1 MIIFKNLLIA
11 LIAYISQ
18 LDERYLGASMM
29 NRPIIIGPIVGLVLG
44 DLQKGIII
52 GAALEGM
59 FIGIVT
65 IGAAL
70 PPDIGVASTIATAL
84 AISSGASTDVAVTL
98 AMPFAV
104 VAQGLNMLAFT
115 LNSYTIKKGRDAIK
129 NHRLSS
135 MERWH
140 FFPLIL
146 RLPSGI
152 LTFLVLQLGTNAAQS
167 LIDLLPQKIMTSFSV
182 AAGLLPAVGFAMLIQ
197 MMINKKLAPYFF
209 IGFILTAYLK
219 MPVIGVSVLALLVA
233 LLIIQRPKTSTKNTN

>member
-1 MIIFKNLLIA
+1 MIFQNLLVA
-11 LIAYISQ
+11 LVAYVSQ

-29 NRPIIIGPIVGLVLG
+29 NRPIIIGPVVGLILG
-44 DLQKGIII
+44 DLQKGIVI
-52 GAALEGM
+52 GAALEAM

-70 PPDIGVASTIATAL
+70 PPDVGVASTIATAL
-84 AISSGASTDVAVTL
+84 AIQSGASTDVAVTL
-98 AMPFAV
+98 AMPFAI

-129 NHRLSS
+129 AHNLKS
-135 MERWH
+135 MQRWQ

-152 LTFLVLQLGTNAAQS
+152 LTFLVLQLGTKAAQS
-167 LIDLLPQKIMTSFSV
+167 IISLLPQKIMTSFSV

-197 MMINKKLAPYFF
+197 MMINKKVAPYFF
-209 IGFILTAYLK
+209 IGFILSSYLK
-219 MPVIGVSVLALLVA
+219 MPVIGVSVLALLIA
-233 LLIIQRPKTSTKNTN
+233 LLITQYSSSAKKND

>member
-1 MIIFKNLLIA
+1 MILKNLLIA
-11 LIAYISQ
+11 LVAYISQ

-29 NRPIIIGPIVGLVLG
+29 NRPIIIGPVVGLILG
-44 DLQKGIII
+44 DLQKGIVI
-52 GAALEGM
+52 GAALEAM

-70 PPDIGVASTIATAL
+70 PPDVGVASAISTAL
-84 AISSGASTDVAVTL
+84 AIQSGASTNVAVTL
-98 AMPFAV
+98 AMPFAI

-129 NHRLSS
+129 RHNFKS
-135 MERWH
+135 MQRWH

-152 LTFLVLQLGTNAAQS
+152 LTFLVLQLGTKAAQS
-167 LIDLLPQKIMTSFSV
+167 LIALLPTKIMTSFSV

-197 MMINKKLAPYFF
+197 MMMDKKVAPYFF
-209 IGFILTAYLK
+209 IGFILSSYLK
-219 MPVIGVSVLALLVA
+219 MPVIGVSVLALLIA
-233 LLIIQRPKTSTKNTN
+233 LLITQKNNATRNNQQ

>member
-1 MIIFKNLLIA
+1 MILHNLLIA
-11 LIAYISQ
+11 FVAYLSQ

-29 NRPIIIGPIVGLVLG
+29 NRPIIIGPIVGLILG
-44 DLQKGIII
+44 DLQKGIVI
-52 GAALEGM
+52 GAALEAM

-70 PPDIGVASTIATAL
+70 PPDVGVASTIATAL
-84 AISSGASTDVAVTL
+84 AIQSGASTNVAVTL
-98 AMPFAV
+98 AMPFAI

-129 NHRLSS
+129 EHNLNS
-135 MERWH
+135 MQRWH

-152 LTFLVLQLGTNAAQS
+152 LTFLVLQLGTKTAQS
-167 LIDLLPQKIMTSFSV
+167 LVSLLPVKIMTSFSV

-197 MMINKKLAPYFF
+197 MMISKKVAPYFF
-209 IGFILTAYLK
+209 IGFILTSYLK
-219 MPVIGVSVLALLVA
+219 MPVIGVSVLALLIA
-233 LLIIQRPKTSTKNTN
+233 LLITQYTSDTKSKG

>member
-1 MIIFKNLLIA
+1 MLIQNTLIA
-11 LIAYISQ
+11 LVAYISQ

-29 NRPIIIGPIVGLVLG
+29 NRPIIIGPIVGLILG
-44 DLQKGIII
+44 DLQKGTLI
-52 GAALEGM
+52 GAALEAM

-70 PPDIGVASTIATAL
+70 PPDVGVASTIATAL
-84 AISSGASTDVAVTL
+84 AIQSGASTNVAVTL

-129 NHRLSS
+129 KHHLAS
-135 MERWH
+135 MQRWQ

-152 LTFLVLQLGTNAAQS
+152 LTFLVLQLGTTAAQS
-167 LIDLLPQKIMTSFSV
+167 LISLLPTKLMTSFSV

-197 MMINKKLAPYFF
+197 MMINKKIAPYFF
-209 IGFILTAYLK
+209 IGFILTSYLK
-219 MPVIGVSVLALLVA
+219 MTVIGVSVLALLFA
-233 LLIIQRPKTSTKNTN
+233 LLIVQNSTQNKIKE

>member
-1 MIIFKNLLIA
+1 MIILKNLLIA
-11 LIAYISQ
+11 LVAYASQ

-29 NRPIIIGPIVGLVLG
+29 NRPIIIGPVVGLILG

-52 GAALEGM
+52 GAALEAM

-70 PPDIGVASTIATAL
+70 PPDVGVAATIATAL
-84 AISSGASTDVAVTL
+84 AMSSGASTDVAVTL
-98 AMPFAV
+98 AMPFAI

-129 NHRLSS
+129 NHNLKT

-152 LTFLVLQLGTNAAQS
+152 LTFLVLQLGTKTAQS
-167 LIDLLPQKIMTSFSV
+167 LIELLPQKIMTSFSV

-197 MMINKKLAPYFF
+197 MMINKKLAAYFF

-233 LLIIQRPKTSTKNTN
+233 LLIIQRPIPDSEDTN